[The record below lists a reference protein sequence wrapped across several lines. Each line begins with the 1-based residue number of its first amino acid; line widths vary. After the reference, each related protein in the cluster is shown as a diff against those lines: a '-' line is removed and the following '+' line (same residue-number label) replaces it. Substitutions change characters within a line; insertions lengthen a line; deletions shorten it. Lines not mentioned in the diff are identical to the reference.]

1 MSRLFTGFRDL
12 DGDLVDRR
20 PFEFCARFSDSP
32 IVRGHTELDQY
43 ARPDAHARGAI
54 YANRYLK
61 TNFGQGSKP
70 KHVYISHVR
79 DTYPQTDVICF
90 EYGGEVPGCFV
101 VDMDVMQKKG
111 FQEPLKRVTDALGWN
126 WNEIDPT
133 RTTLAMF
140 GMV

>member
-1 MSRLFTGFRDL
+1 MSRT
-12 DGDLVDRR
+12 
-20 PFEFCARFSDSP
+20 AP
-32 IVRGHTELDQY
+32 IAAAMRGGVQKELDQY
-43 ARPDAHARGAI
+43 ARPDAHVRGAI

-140 GMV
+140 GIV

>member
-1 MSRLFTGFRDL
+1 MRAG
-12 DGDLVDRR
+12 VQK
-20 PFEFCARFSDSP
+20 
-32 IVRGHTELDQY
+32 ELDQY
-43 ARPDAHARGAI
+43 ARPDAHVRGAI

-101 VDMDVMQKKG
+101 VDMDVMQKK
-111 FQEPLKRVTDALGWN
+111 RVPRTVKTGDRRTRLELDRARSDADDARDVWDG
-126 WNEIDPT
+126 IKK
-133 RTTLAMF
+133 
-140 GMV
+140 